1 MQRTPSGGPPMGD
14 VRQHTEAVATIHT
27 AQHIE
32 ALKAIAANYAVP
44 VEDIIAVPNVKE
56 WSQSNSLEEKNPCRV
71 AKVVQNTQTRAFLII
86 LAAEITDSMQRSV
99 TGAMELRGFVDEVEA
114 LRDPT
119 KFLQHLVLHE
129 LAHPLHPGGTES
141 DCDAW
146 AFKEL
151 GRYAA

>member
-1 MQRTPSGGPPMGD
+1 M
-14 VRQHTEAVATIHT
+14 ATIHS

-56 WSQSNSLEEKNPCRV
+56 WSQSNSIEEKNPFRV
-71 AKVVQNTQTRAFLII
+71 AKVVQNTQTHAFFIV
-86 LAAEITDSMQRSV
+86 LAAEITDSMQRSI
-99 TGAMELRGFVDEVEA
+99 TGAMELRGFADEVEA
-114 LRDPT
+114 PRDPT
-119 KFLQHLVLHE
+119 KFLQHLIFHE
-129 LAHPLHPGGTES
+129 LAHPLHPEGTES

-146 AFKEL
+146 AFKVL